1 MDQRRR
7 SRWGYFLYDFANSGY
22 VVVFGTFLLPIA
34 FKDRLLADDPRA
46 DFYWGACISAAVIA
60 AAVLAPLVGYAAD
73 RLRRRSVLAMC
84 VVPAVVGAA
93 AVSLLAAR
101 ESSAPLLVALMFVG
115 THSLYVLSVAVC
127 DSYLSHLGE
136 DREGTSSF
144 AWGFGYLGGVVCLVL
159 VLAVQGASVSPTT
172 RGFVTAAVF
181 FAAFAA
187 LSLALLPTDAG
198 PPQRLK
204 LVHAARAVAQP
215 RLLKTLVAF
224 WLINEGVVTVMFFS
238 AVFARE
244 TLQLDLRT
252 IGGLYVAVQLLA
264 FPGTWAMGRV
274 ARRWGTARTIL
285 GTATLWIVL
294 LLGLASATTLTHF
307 AALSLGSA
315 LVIGST
321 QALMRAHYSRLYPDE
336 AAGLSFGLYT
346 LVAKSSSVVGPLV
359 FGLVASGTGNQRIAV
374 LATVVPIVLGA
385 VLFAVV
391 CHRRAGDAPREKEGD
406 QGPP

>member
-1 MDQRRR
+1 M
-7 SRWGYFLYDFANSGY
+7 
-22 VVVFGTFLLPIA
+22 VVFGTFLLPIA

-144 AWGFGYLGGVVCLVL
+144 AWGFGYLGGVVCLVR